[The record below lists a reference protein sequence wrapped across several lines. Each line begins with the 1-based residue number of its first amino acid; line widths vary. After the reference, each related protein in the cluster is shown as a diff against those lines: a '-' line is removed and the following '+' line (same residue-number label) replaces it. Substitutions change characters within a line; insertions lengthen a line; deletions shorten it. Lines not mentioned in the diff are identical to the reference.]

1 VSESDWRETLRERG
15 YRLTPQ
21 RELILGAVVF
31 VIAQVMQLG
40 RELEEERSQFV

>member
-1 VSESDWRETLRERG
+1 MSQAWMHGSSIE
-15 YRLTPQ
+15 Q
-21 RELILGAVVF
+21 LILGAVVF